1 MKKGSCKKVKGGRC
15 LCKGRNGKVKF
26 AKKSRCKR

>member
-1 MKKGSCKKVKGGRC
+1 MKAGSCKCVKGGRK

-26 AKKSRCKR
+26 AKGKCRR

>member
-1 MKKGSCKKVKGGRC
+1 MKKGTCKKIRRAC

-26 AKKSRCKR
+26 VKRGRCK